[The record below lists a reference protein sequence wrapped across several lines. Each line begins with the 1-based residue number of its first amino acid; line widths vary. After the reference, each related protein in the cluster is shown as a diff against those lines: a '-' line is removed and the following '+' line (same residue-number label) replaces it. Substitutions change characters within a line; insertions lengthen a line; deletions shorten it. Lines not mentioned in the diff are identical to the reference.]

1 MKTIKLL
8 FSVLC
13 CILLLNGCALKKPMV
28 VKNAPIETFKY
39 AYISPTNELTAGSGG
54 TYGTGY
60 GVYGAMTTKTVN
72 PADLITGILM
82 KEGFVILPELK
93 PELAKETL
101 IVTYGESGRRNLWGG
116 VLGYTMEVTIQFLSA
131 QTHEIICTC
140 TAEGLGDTEA
150 DDIRKAISRALDGL
164 FGEQK

>member
-1 MKTIKLL
+1 M
-8 FSVLC
+8 
-13 CILLLNGCALKKPMV
+13 
-28 VKNAPIETFKY
+28 
-39 AYISPTNELTAGSGG
+39 
-54 TYGTGY
+54 
-60 GVYGAMTTKTVN
+60 
-72 PADLITGILM
+72 
-82 KEGFVILPELK
+82 
-93 PELAKETL
+93 
-101 IVTYGESGRRNLWGG
+101 TYGESGRRNLWGG